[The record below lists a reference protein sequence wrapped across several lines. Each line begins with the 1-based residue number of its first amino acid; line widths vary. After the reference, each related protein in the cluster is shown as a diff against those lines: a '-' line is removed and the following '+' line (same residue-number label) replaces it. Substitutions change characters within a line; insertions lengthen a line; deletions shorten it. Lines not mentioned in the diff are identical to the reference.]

1 METAKSQSTLY
12 FISVIA
18 KLSGQI
24 NPKEL
29 EETLKQSINYNE
41 KLKIIKKKYHINCK
55 NKHQKN
61 KDIAKIVCPAILYNT
76 QGEAFLL
83 ANRNQEQ
90 VLVQQIGNLP
100 PEIWSIEE
108 LQQRWNGDWLHV
120 NLKQGQFDISWF
132 QAEFMKYKSI
142 ILWVLFFSFILQIL
156 ALVSP
161 IVMQVIMDKVLI
173 HNSLVTLDVLI
184 FGLIVAAFIEVIL
197 KGLREYVYH
206 HTVNRIDMTLGLKL
220 VNHLLRLPIP
230 FFKNRQIGAIV
241 TRVKE
246 LETIREFLT
255 SSFFTLCVDVLF
267 LFVFIFVMNLI
278 STTLTLIFLCS
289 IPFYLLLAWWL
300 TPKIEAAAQQQFT
313 NIAINTSFL
322 TESINGIETAKSL
335 SVEPNFTRR
344 WDGQTSDMSHTNFVS
359 GQISSRSEHLVM
371 AIEKITSAIVLWVGA
386 SEVLALQMT
395 IGQFIAFHMM
405 VSHANQPLVKLVKLW
420 GDYIRTGVAIEKLS
434 QIINLP
440 VEQSRQENKQSIQGN
455 LFIKDVSFRYQPNM
469 PYILKNFN
477 LNIKAGE
484 TIGVVGTSGSGK
496 STLARLLLRLYTPE
510 SGAIYVDN
518 MPLSAINLH
527 SLRQQIGIVLQE
539 NFLFSQSVFHN
550 IAQTAPNAS
559 MDDVVHAAKMA
570 GAHDFILKLPM
581 GYDTVLAEGGTSLSG
596 GQRQRIA
603 IARTLLANPKVI
615 IFDEATSALDDES
628 QAVIQE
634 NMHVIAKGRTVIT
647 IAHRLSTIRHH
658 QRIIV
663 MQRGE
668 IIEQGSHQQLIEQG
682 NFYKHLWTL
691 QQSLK
696 PNMDVK

>member
-1 METAKSQSTLY
+1 MKSVHEQSTLY
-12 FISVIA
+12 FINIIA
-18 KLSGQI
+18 KLSGQT
-24 NPKEL
+24 NTNKL
-29 EETLKQSINYNE
+29 EELIHKTISHSE
-41 KLKIIKKKYHINCK
+41 KVKLIKKNHGINCK
-55 NKHQKN
+55 KKHQKS
-61 KDIAKIVCPAILYNT
+61 KDISKLTCPVILYDK

-83 ANRNQEQ
+83 ANKNNEQ
-90 VLVQQIGNLP
+90 VLIQKFGNSP
-100 PEIWSIEE
+100 PDIWDITQ
-108 LQQRWNGDWLHV
+108 LQQHWSGDWLHV
-120 NLKQGQFDISWF
+120 SLKQGQFDITWF
-132 QAEFMKYKSI
+132 QVEFMKYKTI

-173 HNSLVTLDVLI
+173 HNSLMTLDVLI

-197 KGLREYVYH
+197 KGLREYIYH

-267 LFVFIFVMNLI
+267 LFVFIYVMNLI

-289 IPFYLLLAWWL
+289 IPLYLVLAWWL
-300 TPKIEAAAQQQFT
+300 TPKIESAAQQQFA

-335 SVEPNFTRR
+335 SVEPNFIRR
-344 WDGQTSDMSHTNFVS
+344 WDHQTSDMSQTNFAS

-371 AIEKITSAIVLWVGA
+371 VIEKVTSAIVLWIGA

-420 GDYIRTGVAIEKLS
+420 GDYIRTNVAIEKLS

-440 VEQSRQENKQSIQGN
+440 IEQNNKENTPSIKGN
-455 LFIKDVSFRYQPNM
+455 IVLKDISFRYQPNM

-477 LNIKAGE
+477 LNIQAGE
-484 TIGVVGTSGSGK
+484 TIGIVGTSGSGK

-510 SGAIYVDN
+510 SGTVYVDN
-518 MPLSAINLH
+518 MPLSSINLN

-539 NFLFSQSVFHN
+539 NYLFSQSVFHN
-550 IAQTAPNAS
+550 IAQTVPNAS
-559 MDDVVHAAKMA
+559 MDEVIYAAKMA

-663 MQRGE
+663 MQDGK

-696 PNMDVK
+696 

>member
-1 METAKSQSTLY
+1 MKNIHEQSTLY
-12 FISVIA
+12 FINIIA
-18 KLSGQI
+18 KLSGVSDTNEFEKLI
-24 NPKEL
+24 N
-29 EETLKQSINYNE
+29 QSISYNE
-41 KLKIIKKKYHINCK
+41 KIKSIQKKHHISCKKKQTK
-55 NKHQKN
+55 K
-61 KDIAKIVCPAILYNT
+61 KDILKVSCPAILYNE

-83 ANRNQEQ
+83 ANRNNEQ
-90 VLVQQIGNLP
+90 VLVQPFGQTP
-100 PEIWSIEE
+100 PEIWDISK
-108 LQQRWNGDWLHV
+108 LQQQWSGHWLHV
-120 NLKQGQFDISWF
+120 SLKQGQFDITWF
-132 QAEFMKYKSI
+132 QVEFLKYKSI

-161 IVMQVIMDKVLI
+161 IVMQVIMDKVLV
-173 HNSLVTLDVLI
+173 HNSLLTLDVLI
-184 FGLIVAAFIEVIL
+184 FGLIIAAIIEVTL
-197 KGLREYVYH
+197 KGLRQYIYH
-206 HTVNRIDMTLGLKL
+206 HTVNRIDVTLGLKL
-220 VNHLLRLPIP
+220 VEHLLRLPIP

-289 IPFYLLLAWWL
+289 IPFYLLLAWRL
-300 TPKIEAAAQQQFT
+300 TPKIEAAAQQQFM

-344 WDGQTSDMSHTNFVS
+344 WDQQTSDMSHTNFTS

-371 AIEKITSAIVLWVGA
+371 LIEKTTSAIILWVGA

-405 VSHANQPLVKLVKLW
+405 VNHASQPLVKLVKLW
-420 GDYIRTGVAIEKLS
+420 GDYIRTHVAIEKLS

-440 VEQSRQENKQSIQGN
+440 VEQNRQENTVPINGN
-455 LFIKDVSFRYQPNM
+455 IHLDNICFRYQPNT
-469 PYILKNFN
+469 PYILQNFN

-484 TIGVVGTSGSGK
+484 TIGIVGTSGSGK
-496 STLARLLLRLYTPE
+496 STLARLLLRLYSPE
-510 SGAIYVDN
+510 SGTIFIDG
-518 MPLSAINLH
+518 MPLSSVNIH

-539 NFLFSQSVFHN
+539 NFLFSQSVFNN
-550 IAQTAPNAS
+550 IAQTQPNAS

-570 GAHDFILKLPM
+570 GAHEFILKLPM
-581 GYDTVLAEGGTSLSG
+581 GYDTVLAEGGSSLSG

-628 QAVIQE
+628 QAIIQK
-634 NMHVIAKGRTVIT
+634 NMQLIAQGRTVIT
-647 IAHRLSTIRHH
+647 IAHRLSTIRNH
-658 QRIIV
+658 QRILV
-663 MQRGE
+663 MQNGK

-682 NFYKHLWTL
+682 DFYKHLWTL

-696 PNMDVK
+696 

>member
-1 METAKSQSTLY
+1 MKSIHEQSTLY
-12 FISVIA
+12 FINIIA
-18 KLSGQI
+18 KLSGQT
-24 NPKEL
+24 NTNKL
-29 EETLKQSINYNE
+29 EELIHKTISYSE
-41 KLKIIKKKYHINCK
+41 KVKLIKKNHYINCK
-55 NKHQKN
+55 KKHQKSKN
-61 KDIAKIVCPAILYNT
+61 ISKLTCPVILYDK

-83 ANRNQEQ
+83 ANKNNEQ
-90 VLVQQIGNLP
+90 VLIQKFGNSP
-100 PEIWSIEE
+100 PEIWDITQ
-108 LQQRWNGDWLHV
+108 LQQHWSGDWLHV
-120 NLKQGQFDISWF
+120 SLKQGQFDITWF
-132 QAEFMKYKSI
+132 QVEFMKYKAI

-173 HNSLVTLDVLI
+173 HNSLMTLDVLI

-197 KGLREYVYH
+197 KGLREYIYH

-267 LFVFIFVMNLI
+267 LFVFIYVMNLI

-289 IPFYLLLAWWL
+289 IPLYLVLAWWL
-300 TPKIEAAAQQQFT
+300 TPKIESAAQQQFT

-335 SVEPNFTRR
+335 SVEPNFIRR
-344 WDGQTSDMSHTNFVS
+344 WDHQTSDMSQTNFVS

-371 AIEKITSAIVLWVGA
+371 VIEKVTSAIVLWVGA

-420 GDYIRTGVAIEKLS
+420 GDYIRTNVAIEKLS

-440 VEQSRQENKQSIQGN
+440 IEQNNKENTPSIKGN
-455 LFIKDVSFRYQPNM
+455 IVLKDISFRYQPNM

-484 TIGVVGTSGSGK
+484 TIGIVGTSGSGK

-510 SGAIYVDN
+510 SGAVYVDN
-518 MPLSAINLH
+518 MPLSTINLN

-539 NFLFSQSVFHN
+539 NYLFSQSVFHN

-559 MDDVVHAAKMA
+559 MDEVIYAAKMA

-663 MQRGE
+663 MQDGK

-696 PNMDVK
+696 

>member
-1 METAKSQSTLY
+1 MKSIHEQSTLY
-12 FISVIA
+12 FINIIA
-18 KLSGQI
+18 KLSGQT
-24 NPKEL
+24 NTNKL
-29 EETLKQSINYNE
+29 EELIHKTISYSE
-41 KLKIIKKKYHINCK
+41 KVKLIKKNHCINCK
-55 NKHQKN
+55 KKHQKSKN
-61 KDIAKIVCPAILYNT
+61 ISKLTCPVILYDN

-83 ANRNQEQ
+83 ANKNNEQ
-90 VLVQQIGNLP
+90 VLIQKFGNSP
-100 PEIWSIEE
+100 PEIWDITQ
-108 LQQRWNGDWLHV
+108 LQQHWSGDWLHV
-120 NLKQGQFDISWF
+120 SLKQGQFDITWF
-132 QAEFMKYKSI
+132 QVEFMKYKAI

-173 HNSLVTLDVLI
+173 HNSLMTLDVLI

-197 KGLREYVYH
+197 KGLREYIYH

-267 LFVFIFVMNLI
+267 LFVFIYVMNLI

-289 IPFYLLLAWWL
+289 IPLYLVLAWWL
-300 TPKIEAAAQQQFT
+300 TPKIESAAQQQFT

-335 SVEPNFTRR
+335 SVEPNFIRR
-344 WDGQTSDMSHTNFVS
+344 WDHQTSDMSQTNFVS

-371 AIEKITSAIVLWVGA
+371 VIEKVTSAIVLWVGA

-420 GDYIRTGVAIEKLS
+420 GDYIRTNVAIEKLS

-440 VEQSRQENKQSIQGN
+440 IEQNNKENTPSIKGN
-455 LFIKDVSFRYQPNM
+455 IVLKDISFRYQPNM

-484 TIGVVGTSGSGK
+484 TIGIVGTSGSGK

-510 SGAIYVDN
+510 SGAVYVDN
-518 MPLSAINLH
+518 MPLSTINLN

-539 NFLFSQSVFHN
+539 NYLFSQSVFHN

-559 MDDVVHAAKMA
+559 MDEVIYAAKMA

-663 MQRGE
+663 MQDGK

-696 PNMDVK
+696 

>member
-1 METAKSQSTLY
+1 MKNIHEQSTLY
-12 FISVIA
+12 FINIIA
-18 KLSGQI
+18 KLSGVADTNEFEKLI
-24 NPKEL
+24 N
-29 EETLKQSINYNE
+29 QSISYNE
-41 KLKIIKKKYHINCK
+41 KIKSIQKKHHISCKKKQTK
-55 NKHQKN
+55 K
-61 KDIAKIVCPAILYNT
+61 KDILKVSCPAILYNE

-83 ANRNQEQ
+83 ANRNNEQ
-90 VLVQQIGNLP
+90 VLVQPFGQTP
-100 PEIWSIEE
+100 PEIWDISK
-108 LQQRWNGDWLHV
+108 LQQQWSGHWLHV
-120 NLKQGQFDISWF
+120 SLKQGQFDITWF
-132 QAEFMKYKSI
+132 QVEFLKYKSI

-161 IVMQVIMDKVLI
+161 IVMQVIMDKVLV
-173 HNSLVTLDVLI
+173 HNSLLTLDVLI
-184 FGLIVAAFIEVIL
+184 FGLIIAAIIEVTL
-197 KGLREYVYH
+197 KGLRQYIYH
-206 HTVNRIDMTLGLKL
+206 HTVNRIDVTLGLKL
-220 VNHLLRLPIP
+220 VEHLLRLPIP

-300 TPKIEAAAQQQFT
+300 TPKIEAAAQQQFM

-344 WDGQTSDMSHTNFVS
+344 WDQQTSDMSHTNFTS

-371 AIEKITSAIVLWVGA
+371 LIEKTTSAIILWVGA

-405 VSHANQPLVKLVKLW
+405 VNHASQPLVKLVKLW
-420 GDYIRTGVAIEKLS
+420 GDYIRTHVAIEKLS

-440 VEQSRQENKQSIQGN
+440 VEQNRQENTVPINGN
-455 LFIKDVSFRYQPNM
+455 IHLDNICFRYQPNT
-469 PYILKNFN
+469 PYILQNFN
-477 LNIKAGE
+477 LNIKAAE
-484 TIGVVGTSGSGK
+484 TIGIVGTSGSGK
-496 STLARLLLRLYTPE
+496 STLARLLLRLYSPE
-510 SGAIYVDN
+510 SGTIFIDG
-518 MPLSAINLH
+518 MPLSSVNIH

-539 NFLFSQSVFHN
+539 NFLFSQSVFNN
-550 IAQTAPNAS
+550 IAQTQPNAS

-570 GAHDFILKLPM
+570 GAHEFILKLPM
-581 GYDTVLAEGGTSLSG
+581 GYDTVLAEGGSSLSG

-628 QAVIQE
+628 QAIIQK
-634 NMHVIAKGRTVIT
+634 NMQLIAQGRTVIT
-647 IAHRLSTIRHH
+647 IAHRLSTIRNH
-658 QRIIV
+658 QRILV
-663 MQRGE
+663 MQNGK

-682 NFYKHLWTL
+682 DFYKHLWTL

-696 PNMDVK
+696 